1 MGGFEIIL
9 IAVGIGWTIIS
20 GIVKSVE
27 DSKKKKALAAEAAGE
42 PTAEPVDVSVST
54 ASEEVASVVSARVE
68 PSPPKATL
76 EAGLKKLRDER
87 IKQIRRR
94 MGLEAQAAAPSAP
107 AARPSPRPVPPVPTG
122 MTTPAEEAKPAAVPD
137 PPRNATMATVPSG
150 VAQGARERVLKLAST
165 RNGLRD
171 AVLLSEL
178 LSPPVALRQGHL
190 D

>member
-20 GIVKSVE
+20 GILKSIE

-54 ASEEVASVVSARVE
+54 ASEEVTSVVSPRVE

-87 IKQIRRR
+87 IRQIRRR
-94 MGLEAQAAAPSAP
+94 MGLEAEAAAQPAPSA
-107 AARPSPRPVPPVPTG
+107 RPKPRPVPAVPRA
-122 MTTPAEEAKPAAVPD
+122 MTVPAEEATPAPVTDA
-137 PPRNATMATVPSG
+137 PRNASKATRPSG
-150 VAQGARERVLKLAST
+150 VAQGARERVLNLAST